1 MTYSEEEKRETARA
15 VEKLMG
21 AAHEALL
28 EAGSLMIDDA
38 DFHDLDLF
46 IDRVSKEIDAEAYN
60 LGEKFG

>member
-15 VEKLMG
+15 VEVLMG

-28 EAGSLMIDDA
+28 AAGSLMIDDA

-46 IDRVSKEIDAEAYN
+46 IDRVSKEIDVEAYN

>member
-21 AAHEALL
+21 GGHEALL
-28 EAGSLMIDDA
+28 AAGSLMIDDA

-46 IDRVSKEIDAEAYN
+46 IDRVSTEIDAEAYN